1 MPVNEGH
8 ARGAHKGS
16 LARFEVQPI
25 KIKKKD
31 SKKYAHIEPPLPK
44 PPLAVT
50 VLARRRQGKSTV
62 VVNLLMNG
70 GYIKAFSEIIILSET
85 IDNDRTYSPLSKFDN
100 VFVHDIKKHPIDNE
114 LLEAIWER
122 QKQRYKE
129 DRNNDL
135 LIVFDDLGNKMKSKE
150 MRAWMNRYA
159 QLSRH
164 PGISY
169 INCVQSI
176 LNCTSEQISNT
187 TTWIIFS
194 LDQRALTRVSETL
207 ATAEMDR
214 KQLEK
219 YIKVNTEKKHSWIM
233 VNLEAES
240 DDLVYTAYDPVTNSF
255 SKGVR

>member
-1 MPVNEGH
+1 MP
-8 ARGAHKGS
+8 K
-16 LARFEVQPI
+16 FEVKPI
-25 KIKKKD
+25 RVKKKD
-31 SKKYAHIEPPLPK
+31 IKKYDGIPSPLPK
-44 PPLAVT
+44 PPLAMT

-70 GYIKAFSEIIILSET
+70 GYAKAFSEIIILSET
-85 IDNDRTYSPLSKFDN
+85 IDNDKTYAPLSKYEN

-114 LLEAIWER
+114 LLEAIWNR
-122 QKQRYKE
+122 QKERHKE
-129 DRNNDL
+129 VKNNDL

-150 MRAWMNRYA
+150 MRQWMNKFA

-176 LNCTSEQISNT
+176 LNCTSEQISNG

-214 KQLEK
+214 KELEQ
-219 YIKVNTEKKHSWIM
+219 YIRVNTEKKHSWIM

-240 DDLVYTAYDPVTNSF
+240 DDLVYTAYNPTTNSF
-255 SKGVR
+255 SAGIR

>member
-1 MPVNEGH
+1 MP
-8 ARGAHKGS
+8 K
-16 LARFEVQPI
+16 FEVQPI
-25 KIKKKD
+25 RVKKKD
-31 SKKYAHIEPPLPK
+31 IKKYDHIPSPLAK
-44 PPLAVT
+44 PPLAMT

-70 GYIKAFSEIIILSET
+70 GYAKAFSQVLILSET
-85 IDNDRTYSPLSKFDN
+85 IEQDKTYAPLAKYDN

-122 QKQRYKE
+122 QKQRFKE
-129 DRNNDL
+129 DKKNDL
-135 LIVFDDLGNKMKSKE
+135 LVVFDDLGNKMKSKE

-159 QLSRH
+159 QLGRH

-214 KQLEK
+214 KELEQ
-219 YIKVNTEKKHSWIM
+219 YIKINTEKKHAWIQ
-233 VNLEAES
+233 VNLEAER
-240 DDLVYTAYDPVTNSF
+240 DDLVYTAYDPTTNTF
-255 SKGVR
+255 SPGIRPKRKDEN